1 MQFSS
6 KAKLFFNFFLH
17 FWNVHHILDILKK
30 KDEPH
35 SCFISEVID
44 CKNRGYLNA

>member
-30 KDEPH
+30 KMSLIADLFPKLLTARTV
-35 SCFISEVID
+35 VI
-44 CKNRGYLNA
+44 